1 MDVKEKAERAQE
13 AVFEAVIPVL
23 KKLWPDRE
31 AFRQVG
37 PALVSAAAYIMIND
51 LGPQLTAAL
60 LHDMAERVERGD
72 FTSPFPDSSEPFH

>member
-1 MDVKEKAERAQE
+1 MSVKDKAERAQN
-13 AVFEAVIPVL
+13 AVFQALLPVL
-23 KKLWPDRE
+23 KDLWPDRE

-37 PALVSAAAYIMIND
+37 PALVSSAVYIMIND

-72 FTSPFPDSSEPFH
+72 FTSPFPDSSDPFH